1 MNTTKKGGELMI
13 PVAIV
18 IAAVI
23 IALAV
28 IFTNKGALN
37 TNVNGNQKQ
46 DVVEKSLVEYAKQIG
61 IDEKAFLACQNSGKY
76 NDKIK
81 RQIVEAGDA
90 GGQGTPHSIVVTTNG
105 NLIQVSGAQPLEP
118 YKDQNGNIQR
128 GLRGLFDELIA
139 GNNLTNDTTIKLA
152 PITAEDHVNGD
163 INAPIKIVEYSD
175 IDCPFCK
182 RFHSTLEQ
190 VKALYGDKVVWVYR
204 HFPIT
209 QLHPDSFKKSHA
221 TECVA
226 ELGGND
232 KFWQYLKLLSDSE

>member
-1 MNTTKKGGELMI
+1 MNTSKQKGELMVPI
-13 PVAIV
+13 AIV

-28 IFTNKGALN
+28 MFTNKGVVKN
-37 TNVNGNQKQ
+37 DNQAPEQ
-46 DVVEKSLVEYAKQIG
+46 QVTAGKSLVDYAKQIG
-61 IDEKAFLACQNSGKY
+61 IDEKAFIACQNSGKY
-76 NDKIK
+76 NDKINK
-81 RQIVEAGDA
+81 QIAEAGDA
-90 GGQGTPHSIVVTTNG
+90 GGQGTPHSILVTSNG
-105 NLIQVSGAQPLEP
+105 NLVQISGAQPIEIV
-118 YKDQNGNIQR
+118 K
-128 GLRGLFDELIA
+128 GLLDKAIA

-152 PITAEDHVNGD
+152 PVTAADHLNGD

-182 RFHSTLEQ
+182 RFHATLEQ

-209 QLHPDSFKKSHA
+209 QLHPDSFNKSHA
-221 TECVA
+221 SECVA

>member
-1 MNTTKKGGELMI
+1 MNTTKKGGELMVPI
-13 PVAIV
+13 AIV

-28 IFTNKGALN
+28 VFTNKGSVTDNKASEQN
-37 TNVNGNQKQ
+37 TAAS
-46 DVVEKSLVEYAKQIG
+46 KSLVEYAKQIG
-61 IDEKAFLACQNSGKY
+61 IDEKAFTACQNSGKY
-76 NDKIK
+76 NDKIN
-81 RQIVEAGDA
+81 RQIAEAGDA

-105 NLIQVSGAQPLEP
+105 NLVQVSGAQPLED
-118 YKDQNGNIQR
+118 YKGQDGSTKK
-128 GLRGLFDELIA
+128 GLKSLFSEIIA
-139 GNNLTNDTTIKLA
+139 GNNLTNDATVKLA
-152 PITAEDHVNGD
+152 PITAEDHFNGD

-182 RFHSTLEQ
+182 RFHTTLEQ

-204 HFPIT
+204 HFPIP
-209 QLHPDSFKKSHA
+209 QLHPDSINKSHA

>member
-1 MNTTKKGGELMI
+1 MNTTKKGGELMV

-37 TNVNGNQKQ
+37 TNTNNNAPEQQ
-46 DVVEKSLVEYAKQIG
+46 VVSGKSLVEYAKQIG

-76 NDKIK
+76 NEKIQK
-81 RQIVEAGDA
+81 QIAEAGDA
-90 GGQGTPHSIVVTTNG
+90 GGQGTPHSIVVTSNG
-105 NLIQVSGAQPLEP
+105 NLVQVSGAQPINVV
-118 YKDQNGNIQR
+118 KDLLDKVISG
-128 GLRGLFDELIA
+128 D
-139 GNNLTNDTTIKLA
+139 NLTNDTTVKLA
-152 PITAEDHVNGD
+152 PVTAEDHVNGD

-209 QLHPDSFKKSHA
+209 QLHPDSFNKSHA

-232 KFWQYLKLLSDSE
+232 KFWQYLKLLSTTE

>member
-1 MNTTKKGGELMI
+1 MNTTKKGGELMV

-18 IAAVI
+18 IAAII

-28 IFTNKGALN
+28 VFTNKGV
-37 TNVNGNQKQ
+37 VNNKVSEQKE
-46 DVVEKSLVEYAKQIG
+46 VTGKSLVEYAKQIG

-76 NDKIK
+76 NDKIN
-81 RQIVEAGDA
+81 RQIAEAGDA
-90 GGQGTPHSIVVTTNG
+90 GGQGTPHSVVVTANG
-105 NLIQVSGAQPLEP
+105 NLIQVSGAQPLES
-118 YKDQNGNIQR
+118 YKDQNGNTQR
-128 GLRGLFDELIA
+128 GLKGLFDELIA
-139 GNNLTNDTTIKLA
+139 GNNLKNDTTVKLA
-152 PITAEDHVNGD
+152 PITAEDHLNGD

-209 QLHPDSFKKSHA
+209 QLHPDSFNKSHA
-221 TECVA
+221 SECVA

>member
-1 MNTTKKGGELMI
+1 MV
-13 PVAIV
+13 PAAIV

-28 IFTNKGALN
+28 IFTNKGA
-37 TNVNGNQKQ
+37 TNNNDKAPEQQ
-46 DVVEKSLVEYAKQIG
+46 VVAGKSLVEYAKQIG

-76 NDKIK
+76 NDKINK
-81 RQIVEAGDA
+81 QIAEAGDA
-90 GGQGTPHSIVVTTNG
+90 GGQGTPHSILITSNG
-105 NLIQVSGAQPLEP
+105 NLVQVSGAQPINVV
-118 YKDQNGNIQR
+118 KDLLDKTIS
-128 GLRGLFDELIA
+128 

-152 PITAEDHVNGD
+152 PVTAEDHLNGD
-163 INAPIKIVEYSD
+163 INASIKIVEYSD

-209 QLHPDSFKKSHA
+209 QLHPDSFNKSHA

-232 KFWQYLKLLSDSE
+232 KFWQYLKLLSATE